1 MDTPL
6 GGRVIYGSDL
16 SLPWN
21 RFHKLPNFGYIMK
34 QLLSLFL
41 LLLSS
46 SHAKYMDNHS
56 CNECHEKIYEEY
68 QSSSHAKGYFDGN
81 LHRKIADK
89 VSTKKYECASCH
101 TPMADNIEALISG
114 KARPDQNNKTHTDAV
129 SCYFCHTIAYVKNAH
144 NANINTKARQAKNYK
159 PTLYGRLVDPDD
171 SDKHSSSSNPVYAKK
186 VCMGCHSH
194 KLNDNNV
201 TIFRAMQEKQD
212 NGKQQDS
219 LGCIKCHMPKL
230 EGSPEKINKKTREE
244 HVSHKFLGIHDVE
257 FRKTGVDIN
266 ISTKKGKLLV
276 VLTNKMEHPLIVQ
289 PARAKYL
296 KIAIQ
301 REGKVIWSNYKKD
314 PSEDRQGYFAYK
326 FAQEGKKVIIPAH
339 ATEGEVHNL
348 EAKEIKTLKYDLPSL
363 QKSDKIS
370 VALYVELGK
379 SDCAKVVDV
388 DYKPQL
394 MKEVFF
400 TQP

>member
-1 MDTPL
+1 
-6 GGRVIYGSDL
+6 
-16 SLPWN
+16 
-21 RFHKLPNFGYIMK
+21 
-34 QLLSLFL
+34 
-41 LLLSS
+41 
-46 SHAKYMDNHS
+46 MDNHA
-56 CNECHEKIYEEY
+56 CYECHEKIYEEY
-68 QSSSHAKGYFDGN
+68 QSSAHAKGYFDGN
-81 LHRKIADK
+81 LHRKIADT

-101 TPMADNIEALISG
+101 MPMADNMEALISG

-129 SCYFCHTIAYVKNAH
+129 SCYFCHTIAYVKNGH
-144 NANINTKARQAKNYK
+144 KANINTKAKQAKNYK
-159 PTLYGRLVDPDD
+159 PTLYGRLVNPDD

-186 VCMGCHSH
+186 VCIGCHSH

-201 TIFRAMQEKQD
+201 TIFRAMD
-212 NGKQQDS
+212 NKQDS

-230 EGSPEKINKKTREE
+230 SGGPEKINKKTRAE

-266 ISTKKGKLLV
+266 ISTEKGKLLV
-276 VLTNKMEHPLIVQ
+276 TLTNKMEHPLIVQ

-296 KIAIQ
+296 KIEVRRGA
-301 REGKVIWSNYKKD
+301 KMIWSNYEKD
-314 PSEDRQGYFAYK
+314 PSEDIQGYFAYK
-326 FAQEGKKVIIPAH
+326 FQKEGEQVIIPAH
-339 ATEGEVHNL
+339 ATQGEVYNL
-348 EAKEIKTLKYDLPSL
+348 EAKETKELSYDLPSL

-370 VALYVELGK
+370 VALYVELGR

-388 DYKPQL
+388 EYKPEL